1 MSGLAAWAP
10 RAKVLGA
17 YLHIPFCTQRCGY
30 CSFNTAP
37 DAPGAVARFVPALL
51 GEIDLAAKA
60 PWAAAI
66 RLKSVFVGGGTPS
79 LLPPEAMAAILDR
92 LHAHFPIEPS
102 AEITV
107 ECNPESVSVER
118 LTGYRNAGVT
128 RISLGVQSLADRILP
143 TLDRLHTAAQ
153 AREAFDAARAA
164 GFSDVSADLIY
175 GLPGLDVP
183 TWEATVTGVLGW
195 QPDHLSAYALT
206 LDEGSL
212 WHAKGMSAGRAA
224 GRRGAGAPPSEASEI
239 PAGRA
244 GGRRGAGAPP
254 SEASENPI
262 VLPPEETATAQYRRM
277 TELAAEAGFE
287 HYEVSN
293 YARPGHRSA
302 HNQIYWRAEEYLG
315 FGPGACGFLGEVR
328 YANVKAVDRW
338 AAMIAAGDAPVGSH
352 ETLTPRQRMAERLI
366 LGLRLREGVPAAW
379 LEERVTLDGSRLR
392 GVLAAW
398 TERGLLVTEDA
409 RARLTEPGF
418 LLSDALFMELL

>member
-1 MSGLAAWAP
+1 MSFATWKPSANA
-10 RAKVLGA
+10 LGA

-51 GEIDLAAKA
+51 GEIGLAATA
-60 PWAAAI
+60 PWAAAVH
-66 RLKSVFVGGGTPS
+66 LKSVFLGGGTPS

-92 LHAHFPIEPS
+92 LRAHFPLEPS

-118 LTGYRNAGVT
+118 LAGYRHAGVT
-128 RISLGVQSLADRILP
+128 RISLGVQSLDDRILP

-175 GLPGLDVP
+175 GLPGLDLP
-183 TWEATVTGVLGW
+183 TWEATVKGVLGW

-212 WHAKGMSAGRAA
+212 WHARGVSIVRAA
-224 GRRGAGAPPSEASEI
+224 GRRGAGPPPAEASK
-239 PAGRA
+239 
-244 GGRRGAGAPP
+244 
-254 SEASENPI
+254 SPI
-262 VLPPEETATAQYRRM
+262 LMPPEEITTAQYRLM

-315 FGPGACGFLGEVR
+315 FGPGACGYLGDVR
-328 YANVKAVDRW
+328 YANVKPVDRR
-338 AAMIAAGDAPVGSH
+338 AAMIADGLAPVDSH
-352 ETLTPRQRMAERLI
+352 ETLTPRQRMAERPM
-366 LGLRLREGVPAAW
+366 LGLRMREGVPARW
-379 LEERVTLDGSRLR
+379 MEERVAVDGPRLR

-398 TERGLLVTEDA
+398 TERGLLVTEGG